1 MQNLVACLVVCLS
14 CIQTGGA
21 SGCKEVE
28 RAALL
33 AVKAKI
39 NDSYNLLSSW
49 EGRDCC
55 SWRGVGCDHTTGHVV
70 KLNLSNRCSTDE
82 TLRGEIDPSLLLLT
96 NLSYLDL
103 SCNAFFGF
111 PVLDLIGSFPSLEYL
126 NLSSACLGGPIPPQ
140 QPNWMEQSLKNLS
153 SVDLQYSGFGGLRND
168 EFSSTVTSTPA
179 RELCNLKY
187 LDLSGLGLGG
197 DIVDLIAKFRCSW
210 NELQVLH
217 LSDNQLRGNL
227 STWLAQ
233 MTNLTSLNLRNNSIA
248 GKVPKW
254 IGNLSNLTF
263 LALSYNCFD
272 GVISEAHFVDLVR
285 LDTLFLS
292 LNSLTMS
299 VSSDW
304 VPPFQLTSF
313 AAHSCQL
320 GPKFP
325 EWLQSQTRI
334 EYLGLA
340 NTSIADALP
349 SWFWNLSI
357 SELDLSSNRISGK
370 LPSSFR
376 TLPLIYVNLRSNRF
390 EGQIPPPP
398 PRIQAL
404 DLSENY
410 FSGPFPQTLDTP
422 NLRFL
427 LLSQNLITGSIPS
440 YICELSSLEYLDLSN
455 NHLSGKL
462 PDCRWKSQLDY
473 LDLSSNNLS
482 GEIPGSFGSQN
493 SLESLH
499 LNNNSLDGE
508 FPTSLQHCSNLV
520 FLDLG
525 ENKFTGRV
533 PTWIG
538 ESLRHLVYLR
548 LRSNS
553 FIGYVPPELAQLR
566 NLQVLDLARNNLT
579 GSIPNSF
586 GNFSAMLSTH
596 TAQTIRVVLF
606 YRPKCQGLDYT
617 NDLAVVIKGQVL
629 EYSSNLNLVKV
640 MDLSGNSLSGKIP
653 GEIGVLQELQSLN
666 LSSNHLQGRIPR
678 RIGDMR
684 SLESLDLS
692 YNELSGD
699 IPQSLS
705 GLTYLSHLNVSY
717 NNLSGRIPRGN
728 QFDTLDDPSIYIGN
742 AYLCGDQTNKNCPED
757 GNNLSETKE
766 DDNESEFIWIWF
778 GICLGFVAGFWGLW
792 CVLLFQRAWR
802 IAYFETIDQVSEW
815 LFITAVRRIA
825 RLSRTK

>member
-1 MQNLVACLVVCLS
+1 MACGGTFSMQNLVACLVVCLS
-14 CIQTGGA
+14 CIQTGAQAGA
-21 SGCKEVE
+21 KKSRG
-28 RAALL
+28 RRSSPSRPRSM
-33 AVKAKI
+33 I
-39 NDSYNLLSSW
+39 HTISY
-49 EGRDCC
+49 
-55 SWRGVGCDHTTGHVV
+55 
-70 KLNLSNRCSTDE
+70 
-82 TLRGEIDPSLLLLT
+82 LRGKAETAVVGEESVVIIQPLQRILRFPRSR
-96 NLSYLDL
+96 LDRL
-103 SCNAFFGF
+103 VS
-111 PVLDLIGSFPSLEYL
+111 SLEYL

-553 FIGYVPPELAQLR
+553 FIGYVPP
-566 NLQVLDLARNNLT
+566 NL
-579 GSIPNSF
+579 
-586 GNFSAMLSTH
+586 LSSETSKQQFEWKD
-596 TAQTIRVVLF
+596 T
-606 YRPKCQGLDYT
+606 
-617 NDLAVVIKGQVL
+617 
-629 EYSSNLNLVKV
+629 
-640 MDLSGNSLSGKIP
+640 